1 MGGYDLSVIIPAR
14 NEEFLGRTIQEV
26 LTKRRGRSE
35 VICVLDGAWPVEP
48 LEDHPDVT
56 LIHHAESI
64 GQRAAINEAARLSTA
79 KFVMKLDAHCALDE
93 GFDVKLM
100 EECDYDWTVVP
111 RLYNLHAF
119 DWGCK
124 ACGYRTYQGPKPTV
138 CSKCSQAAEHERVMV
153 WQPRLSRKT
162 DSMRFDKDLIFKYWG
177 EYTKR
182 PEAQGEIADT
192 MSLLGACYFMHR
204 KRFWELGGSDV
215 SMGSWGQQGTE
226 ESCKAWLSGGRLVVN
241 KRTFYSH
248 LFRTQPSFGFPYPMS
263 QKQVDRAR
271 EMSRD
276 IWLNNKWPKQTRP
289 LSWLIEKFAPVP
301 SWHDEEGK
309 TQLEA
314 VTRAGEEFYRSK
326 GMKRA
331 AAPAVITRKAESS
344 KGVIYYTDNRLDE
357 ALAEPVRRRLAAS
370 LNGHSLVS
378 VSLKPLEFGNNLT
391 LGLTRGILTMFRQIL
406 AGLAELETDYAFLCE
421 HDVLY
426 SKSHFDFTP
435 PRRDAYY
442 YNLNVWKVDAETGR
456 ALFYRTKQTSG
467 LCADRELLIEH
478 YRKRIEKCE
487 QNARDLRERGEAVKN
502 DGFSR
507 RMGFE
512 PGCHVYPRG
521 VDNFPALE
529 WMSEVPNVDIRHGL
543 NLTPSRWSQDQF
555 RNPDACL
562 GWTEGDG
569 VPGWGKTLGR
579 FNEFLREVAP

>member
-1 MGGYDLSVIIPAR
+1 
-14 NEEFLGRTIQEV
+14 
-26 LTKRRGRSE
+26 
-35 VICVLDGAWPVEP
+35 
-48 LEDHPDVT
+48 
-56 LIHHAESI
+56 
-64 GQRAAINEAARLSTA
+64 
-79 KFVMKLDAHCALDE
+79 
-93 GFDVKLM
+93 
-100 EECDYDWTVVP
+100 
-111 RLYNLHAF
+111 
-119 DWGCK
+119 
-124 ACGYRTYQGPKPTV
+124 
-138 CSKCSQAAEHERVMV
+138 
-153 WQPRLSRKT
+153 
-162 DSMRFDKDLIFKYWG
+162 
-177 EYTKR
+177 
-182 PEAQGEIADT
+182 
-192 MSLLGACYFMHR
+192 
-204 KRFWELGGSDV
+204 
-215 SMGSWGQQGTE
+215 
-226 ESCKAWLSGGRLVVN
+226 
-241 KRTFYSH
+241 
-248 LFRTQPSFGFPYPMS
+248 
-263 QKQVDRAR
+263 
-271 EMSRD
+271 
-276 IWLNNKWPKQTRP
+276 
-289 LSWLIEKFAPVP
+289 
-301 SWHDEEGK
+301 
-309 TQLEA
+309 
-314 VTRAGEEFYRSK
+314 
-326 GMKRA
+326 
-331 AAPAVITRKAESS
+331 
-344 KGVIYYTDNRLDE
+344 
-357 ALAEPVRRRLAAS
+357 
-370 LNGHSLVS
+370 
-378 VSLKPLEFGNNLT
+378 
-391 LGLTRGILTMFRQIL
+391 LTRGILTMFRQIL

-435 PRRDAYY
+435 PRRDAYH